1 MTRKEPISTFE
12 YQPLN
17 PDQLKAIRILVLSGG
32 CGDIPIESSL
42 LHIDLRAP
50 SVTVK
55 YEALSYEWKEVS
67 SDDPFILVNGCKF
80 RIRKNLYDALIQLR
94 FVDKDRYLW
103 IDALCID
110 QTDHLERNSQ
120 VHIMQKIYRKAQG
133 VILWL
138 GPAKDDS
145 DLAIEILQIMETT
158 RIGERQIVESTNKS
172 RIAWRAALLAFC
184 QRPYWCRVWIMQE
197 ICLGREY
204 IVHCGGKSILG
215 NTFDESFKKL
225 ARSRGRGDAWNDA
238 VKETL
243 AVRHITMFRYW
254 AQRGQLFRLGQC
266 LNICLDDFIATE
278 PRDFVYGIRG
288 LVSDCGNDELVPD
301 YQKPLKHV
309 FFDTVPILKRSS
321 NSSVQ
326 VASKLAK
333 KLGLT
338 EDDDV
343 QLCLSEM
350 EDDNHEF
357 EKSQRKIQKDYPGGM
372 RKRLQRRNR
381 RGTGNGKSGKINYDW
396 ELDPEEVEYSD
407 LEDGERVE
415 NSSDEASSL
424 EE

>member
-1 MTRKEPISTFE
+1 MTRKQPISTFE

-17 PDQLKAIRILVLSGG
+17 SDQPTAIRILVLSGG
-32 CGDIPIESSL
+32 CGDIPIESSIL
-42 LHIDLRAP
+42 NIDLRAP
-50 SVTVK
+50 PVTVK

-67 SDDPFILVNGCKF
+67 CDDPFILVNSCKF
-80 RIRKNLYDALIQLR
+80 QIRKNLYDVLIQLR

-110 QTDHLERNSQ
+110 QTNHLERNSQ
-120 VHIMQKIYRKAQG
+120 VHIMQTIYRKAQR

-145 DLAIEILQIMETT
+145 DLAIEILQIMETS
-158 RIGERQIVESTNKS
+158 RIGERQIVESTNRNRK
-172 RIAWRAALLAFC
+172 AWRAALLAFC
-184 QRPYWCRVWIMQE
+184 QRSYWCRIWIMQE
-197 ICLGREY
+197 ICLGQEY
-204 IVHCGGKSILG
+204 VVHCGDKSISG
-215 NTFDESFKKL
+215 NIFDESFKKL
-225 ARSRGRGDAWNDA
+225 TRSRDRGDAWNDA

-243 AVRHITMFRYW
+243 AVRHITIFRYW

-266 LNICLDDFIATE
+266 LNICLDDLIATE

-288 LVSDCGNDELVPD
+288 LVSDCGTDELVPD
-301 YQKPLKHV
+301 YQKSLKHV
-309 FFDTVPILKRSS
+309 FFDTVPILERSS
-321 NSSVQ
+321 ISSVQ

-338 EDDDV
+338 EDNDV
-343 QLCLSEM
+343 QLCLLEM
-350 EDDNHEF
+350 EDGNYEF
-357 EKSQRKIQKDYPGGM
+357 DKSQRTIQKDYPGGM

-381 RGTGNGKSGKINYDW
+381 RGTGNGKSGKIDYDW
-396 ELDPEEVEYSD
+396 ELDPKEAEYSD
-407 LEDGERVE
+407 LEDCESVE

>member
-1 MTRKEPISTFE
+1 MTRKQPISTFE
-12 YQPLN
+12 YQPLD
-17 PDQLKAIRILVLSGG
+17 PDQPTAIRILVLSGG
-32 CGDIPIESSL
+32 CGDIPIESSI

-55 YEALSYEWKEVS
+55 YEALSYEWKEPS
-67 SDDPFILVNGCKF
+67 SDDPFILVNSCKF
-80 RIRKNLYDALIQLR
+80 QIRKNLYDALLQLR
-94 FVDKDRYLW
+94 LVDEDRYLW

-110 QTDHLERNSQ
+110 QTNHLERNRQ
-120 VHIMQKIYRKAQG
+120 VQVMQTIYRRAQR

-158 RIGERQIVESTNKS
+158 RIGERQIVESTTRNRK
-172 RIAWRAALLAFC
+172 AWRAALLAFC
-184 QRPYWCRVWIMQE
+184 QRSYWRRVWIMQE
-197 ICLGREY
+197 ICLGQEY
-204 IVHCGGKSILG
+204 VVHCGGKSISG

-225 ARSRGRGDAWNDA
+225 TRSRDPGDTWNDIL
-238 VKETL
+238 KETL

-266 LNICLDDFIATE
+266 LNICLDSFIATE

-288 LVSDCGNDELVPD
+288 IVSDCANDELVPD
-301 YQKPLKHV
+301 YQKSLKHV
-309 FFDTVPILKRSS
+309 FFDTVPILRRSS

-326 VASKLAK
+326 VVTKLAK

-350 EDDNHEF
+350 EDGNHGV
-357 EKSQRKIQKDYPGGM
+357 EKSKRTIQKDYPWGM

-381 RGTGNGKSGKINYDW
+381 RGIGNGKSGRKDYDW
-396 ELDPEEVEYSD
+396 QLDPKGAEYSD
-407 LEDGERVE
+407 LEDCESVE
-415 NSSDEASSL
+415 NSPGEASGF